1 MFPWLFFWAP
11 QVQLPFSGDVA
22 QRIEPQTQW
31 FFDAIPAGAGDGEVE
46 RKAFE
51 VASYGRQLG
60 LITELLLDLAEQT
73 PPRTKAGR
81 AARQRL
87 QDIRSRIEAIKVS
100 DTAALVAEVEAALE
114 RLRRLNPADHEALR
128 QRLAA
133 RR

>member
-1 MFPWLFFWAP
+1 M
-11 QVQLPFSGDVA
+11 
-22 QRIEPQTQW
+22 
-31 FFDAIPAGAGDGEVE
+31 
-46 RKAFE
+46 
-51 VASYGRQLG
+51 ASYGRQLG